1 MKLAG
6 LLLLIMFCMHGIMG
20 FAKVLKLTNYSEKTK
35 SILMYSACLVVLAV
49 ILTVYFVFC

>member
-6 LLLLIMFCMHGIMG
+6 ILLLIMFCMHGLFG
-20 FAKVLKLTNYSEKTK
+20 LSKVLKLTTYSEKTK
-35 SILMYSACLVVLAV
+35 TILMYAACIVVLAV